1 MAAEVERKVKM
12 KEKYNYTKKMEEIFK
27 CLNSVKKARTHANV
41 CCGKERKLHDTLRK
55 AYLTEL
61 KVDLMILNSLLNE
74 WSYDGCKIERD
85 EDEQLDT

>member
-1 MAAEVERKVKM
+1 MKM
-12 KEKYNYTKKMEEIFK
+12 KEKYNYTKKMEESFK
-27 CLNSVKKARTHANV
+27 CLNSVKEARTHANV

-55 AYLTEL
+55 AYLIEL

-85 EDEQLDT
+85 EDEQIDT

>member
-1 MAAEVERKVKM
+1 MKM

-27 CLNSVKKARTHANV
+27 YLNSVKKARTHANV

-85 EDEQLDT
+85 EDEQIDT

>member
-1 MAAEVERKVKM
+1 MAKIIIAILVAIVIIDALIVYACCVVAGKADDVAE
-12 KEKYNYTKKMEEIFK
+12 
-27 CLNSVKKARTHANV
+27 
-41 CCGKERKLHDTLRK
+41 ERKLHDTLRK

-85 EDEQLDT
+85 EDEQIDT

>member
-1 MAAEVERKVKM
+1 MKM

-41 CCGKERKLHDTLRK
+41 CWGKERKLHDTLRK

-85 EDEQLDT
+85 EDEQIDT

>member
-1 MAAEVERKVKM
+1 MKM

-41 CCGKERKLHDTLRK
+41 CCVKERKLHDTLRK

-85 EDEQLDT
+85 EDEQIDT

>member
-1 MAAEVERKVKM
+1 MKM

-41 CCGKERKLHDTLRK
+41 CCGKERKPHDTLRK

-85 EDEQLDT
+85 EDEQIDT

>member
-61 KVDLMILNSLLNE
+61 KVDLMILNLLLNE

-85 EDEQLDT
+85 EDEQIDT

>member
-1 MAAEVERKVKM
+1 M
-12 KEKYNYTKKMEEIFK
+12 KEKYNYTKRMEEIFK

-61 KVDLMILNSLLNE
+61 KVNLMILNSLLNK

-85 EDEQLDT
+85 EHEQIDT

>member
-27 CLNSVKKARTHANV
+27 CLNSVKKSRTHANV

-61 KVDLMILNSLLNE
+61 KVDRMILNSLLNE
-74 WSYDGCKIERD
+74 WSYYGCKIERD
-85 EDEQLDT
+85 EDEQIDT